1 MNSKELF
8 HNISNITEADKEL
21 LKELQVQLDEELNKP
36 IKQQDF
42 DLIEEITKTI
52 CEIHNENELI
62 EAKTKSGIAL
72 IKGRKSDVN
81 NKLKIRKWS
90 AVFVSCAAV
99 ILVLNIASFSALG
112 MNIFSAAYQ
121 FTKGGIFIDMSNDNN
136 DNNIELPVTSSDPY
150 GMKAKCAEYDM
161 YPLTPMYI
169 PKGFELVNVV
179 EDRNEVFTHVIFQYK
194 NDEIKLNFDFCRYNN
209 GMEIPPVGI
218 PTDTYNIVEEQ
229 INGHKMYILKEDNQ
243 FTATFLEDNIVYAI
257 TAIDCDYDECQKV
270 IESLV
275 E

>member
-62 EAKTKSGIAL
+62 EAKTKSGIAFL
-72 IKGRKSDVN
+72 KGRKSDVN

-112 MNIFSAAYQ
+112 MNMFSAAYKIA
-121 FTKGGIFIDMSNDNN
+121 KGGITIDMNEGEKTDLS
-136 DNNIELPVTSSDPY
+136 VTDDDPY
-150 GMKAKCAEYDM
+150 GIKAKCAEYDM
-161 YPLTPMYI
+161 YPLTPTYI
-169 PKGFELVNVV
+169 PDGFGLIKLFEEKN
-179 EDRNEVFTHVIFQYK
+179 DVFTHIVFQYK
-194 NDEIKLNFDFCRYNN
+194 KDEIKLNFDFCQYNN
-209 GMEIPPVGI
+209 GMEVPPIGI

-229 INGHKMYILKEDNQ
+229 INDHKMYILKENNQ
-243 FTATFLEDNIVYAI
+243 FTATFQEDKTVYTIYA
-257 TAIDCDYDECQKV
+257 DDLDYDNCQKI

-275 E
+275 K

>member
-1 MNSKELF
+1 MNNKELF

-62 EAKTKSGIAL
+62 EAKTKSGIAFL
-72 IKGRKSDVN
+72 KERKTNV

-112 MNIFSAAYQ
+112 MNIFSAAYKIV
-121 FTKGGIFIDMSNDNN
+121 KGGITIDMNEGEKTDLS
-136 DNNIELPVTSSDPY
+136 VTDDDPY
-150 GMKAKCAEYDM
+150 GIKAKCAEYDM
-161 YPLTPMYI
+161 YPLTPTYI
-169 PKGFELVNVV
+169 PEGFELVDLYEKKLTTLSNVT
-179 EDRNEVFTHVIFQYK
+179 FYYK
-194 NDEIKLNFDFCRYNN
+194 KADIILNFNYTMYSEERK
-209 GMEIPPVGI
+209 IPPIGI
-218 PTDTYNIVEEQ
+218 PSDTYNVVEEQ
-229 INGHKMYILKEDNQ
+229 INGRKMYILKEDNQ

>member
-8 HNISNITEADKEL
+8 HNISNITEADKEI

-62 EAKTKSGIAL
+62 EAKTKSGIAFL
-72 IKGRKSDVN
+72 KGRKINV

-99 ILVLNIASFSALG
+99 ILALNIASFSALG
-112 MNIFSAAYQ
+112 MNMFSAAYKIA
-121 FTKGGIFIDMSNDNN
+121 KGGITIDMNEGEKTDLS
-136 DNNIELPVTSSDPY
+136 VTDDDPY
-150 GMKAKCAEYDM
+150 GIKAKCAEYDM
-161 YPLTPMYI
+161 YPLTPTYI
-169 PKGFELVNVV
+169 PEGFELTDLH
-179 EDRNEVFTHVIFQYK
+179 EEKGSAISTIIFHYEK
-194 NDEIKLNFDFCRYNN
+194 DDIILNFNYTMYSEERK
-209 GMEIPPVGI
+209 IPPIGI
-218 PTDTYNIVEEQ
+218 PTDTYNVVEEQ

-243 FTATFLEDNIVYAI
+243 FTATFLEENIVYLI
-257 TAIDCDYDECQKV
+257 TAIDCNYDECQKV

-275 E
+275 K

>member
-1 MNSKELF
+1 MNNKELF

-62 EAKTKSGIAL
+62 EAKTKSGIAFL
-72 IKGRKSDVN
+72 KGRKTNV

-99 ILVLNIASFSALG
+99 ILALNIASFSALG

-136 DNNIELPVTSSDPY
+136 IELPVTSADPY

-161 YPLTPMYI
+161 YPLTPTYI
-169 PKGFELVNVV
+169 PEGLELTDLHEEKGSAIS
-179 EDRNEVFTHVIFQYK
+179 TIIFHYEK
-194 NDEIKLNFDFCRYNN
+194 DDIILNFNYTMYSEERK
-209 GMEIPPVGI
+209 IPPIGI
-218 PTDTYNIVEEQ
+218 PTDTYNVVEEQ

-243 FTATFLEDNIVYAI
+243 FTATFLEDNIVYTI

>member
-1 MNSKELF
+1 MNNKELF

-62 EAKTKSGIAL
+62 EAKTKSGIAFL
-72 IKGRKSDVN
+72 KGRKTNVN

-112 MNIFSAAYQ
+112 MNIFSAAYKIV
-121 FTKGGIFIDMSNDNN
+121 KGGITIDMNEGEKTDLS
-136 DNNIELPVTSSDPY
+136 VTDDDPY
-150 GMKAKCAEYDM
+150 GIKAKCAEYDM
-161 YPLTPMYI
+161 YPLTPTYI
-169 PKGFELVNVV
+169 PKGLELVNVV

-209 GMEIPPVGI
+209 GMEMPPIGI

-270 IESLV
+270 IEFLV

>member
-1 MNSKELF
+1 MNNKELF

-62 EAKTKSGIAL
+62 EAKTKSGIAFL
-72 IKGRKSDVN
+72 KGRKSDVN

-99 ILVLNIASFSALG
+99 ILALNIASFSALG
-112 MNIFSAAYQ
+112 MNMFSAAYKIA
-121 FTKGGIFIDMSNDNN
+121 KGGITIDMNEGEKTDLS
-136 DNNIELPVTSSDPY
+136 VTDDDPY
-150 GMKAKCAEYDM
+150 GIKAKCAEYDM
-161 YPLTPMYI
+161 YPLTPTYI
-169 PKGFELVNVV
+169 PEGFELTDLHEEKGSVISTIIFHYEKDDIILNFNYTMYS
-179 EDRNEVFTHVIFQYK
+179 EDRK
-194 NDEIKLNFDFCRYNN
+194 
-209 GMEIPPVGI
+209 IPPIGI
-218 PTDTYNIVEEQ
+218 PTDTYNVVEEQ

-243 FTATFLEDNIVYAI
+243 FTATFLEENIVYLI
-257 TAIDCDYDECQKV
+257 TAIDCNYDECQKV

-275 E
+275 K